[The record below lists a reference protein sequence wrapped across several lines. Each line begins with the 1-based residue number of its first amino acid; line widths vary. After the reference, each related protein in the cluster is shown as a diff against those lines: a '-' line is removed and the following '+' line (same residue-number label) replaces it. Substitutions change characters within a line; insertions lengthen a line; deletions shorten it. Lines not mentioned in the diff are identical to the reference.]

1 MDEPLVSSR
10 MIRPGSILG
19 HRIVLNK
26 ETAST
31 NDDAHNLARNGAPPG
46 TVVMTELQ
54 TKGRGRLKRSWH
66 SPGGKD
72 LLFSVILDPAAAR
85 QGPGLFTLAAGVA
98 VARAVSDYGIQAALK
113 WPNDVRVRG
122 RKLSG
127 ILCEAGGR
135 TGMDYLVAGI
145 GINVN
150 LTKEEIPPELA
161 DTATSMYI
169 ETGREPDRAYVLKN
183 VLACLEREVELIVS
197 GRQDRVL
204 DAWME
209 LFESSGKMV
218 KAQTPS
224 GDIEGRASG
233 VRADGALLVMTESG
247 EQAVMAGDVVP
258 A

>member
-1 MDEPLVSSR
+1 MDDLLVPSR
-10 MIRPGSILG
+10 AIRPGSTLG
-19 HRIVLNK
+19 HRIILHK
-26 ETAST
+26 ETVST
-31 NDDAHNLARNGAPPG
+31 NDDAHRLAGDNASAG
-46 TVVMTELQ
+46 TVVIAEVQ
-54 TKGRGRLKRSWH
+54 TKGRGRLERSWH
-66 SPGGKD
+66 SPAGKD

-98 VARAVSDYGIQAALK
+98 VARGMSYFGIKAALK
-113 WPNDVRVRG
+113 WPNDVRVNG

-150 LTKEEIPPELA
+150 LTKEDLPSELA

-169 ETGREPDRAYVLKN
+169 EKGRAMDRAYVLKN
-183 VLACLEREVELIVS
+183 VLACLEREVERIES
-197 GRQDRVL
+197 GQQDGVL
-204 DAWME
+204 DAWMRF
-209 LFESSGKMV
+209 FESSGKMV
-218 KAQTPS
+218 KAHTPS
-224 GDIEGRASG
+224 GEIEGRASG
-233 VRADGALLVMTESG
+233 VRADGALLVMTEDG